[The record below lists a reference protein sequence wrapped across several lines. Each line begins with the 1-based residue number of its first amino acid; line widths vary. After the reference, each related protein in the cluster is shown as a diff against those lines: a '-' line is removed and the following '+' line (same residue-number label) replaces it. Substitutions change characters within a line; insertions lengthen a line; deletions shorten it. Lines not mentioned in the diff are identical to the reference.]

1 MENSVIDNDVTR
13 LVRRVANVALALLLI
28 ASVGATF
35 ATESSRLRL
44 KGHVPDQAVK
54 QSRVLPQSP
63 EPQTL
68 NLTVSLPLRNTV
80 ELLDFIARVHDPA
93 DPIYGRF
100 LTSEQF
106 AERFGPTKTDYDAVV
121 RELSAKGFRV
131 RKANKPSQLLSLQA
145 ETWLVERE
153 FKVRMQR
160 YRGPNGREFFAP
172 DQEPEFSAEL
182 AARVVHLA
190 GLTDWSVRKPKFKHV
205 HAKPAN
211 LTAMEIGSGPQGGL
225 SPNDIASAYNIEVQ
239 RTASDFPQT
248 LAVLA
253 LADYF
258 NSDIDFYRN
267 YFSLTDISVSRV
279 EVDGGTL
286 KPGWTDDDSS
296 ETTLDIQLQMA
307 LAPYGSKILVYE
319 GPNTDS
325 GFLHLLARIADDNTA
340 KQISCSWGSDEGSNT
355 SGFLQSEHQIFQQ
368 MAAQGQSFYA
378 ASGDSGAYDDGIRLS
393 VDDPASQ
400 PYVTG
405 VGGTQLIL
413 SPAGSYAGETTW
425 NAGSAA
431 AGAGGGGVSRVWS
444 LPAYQQGMPG
454 LVSKNNRNVPDVALN
469 SDPDTGYAIY
479 YQGFWSVY
487 GGTSS
492 AAPLWAAYTA
502 NINRLRQQAG
512 FSQIG
517 FMNHRLYAIGKS
529 DAYGDAFHDVA
540 DNSNNLKYKA
550 VVGYDNAT
558 GWGSMKGDMLSDLLI
573 SDQYSQ
579 NDNPSLSLLTPNG
592 GEVISFGNELEIRW
606 SSDNLN
612 EKQRLKLYFSK
623 NSGKKWSLLRNSL
636 AINGSFYW
644 KPKKV
649 KRTTAGLLKICLPK
663 SKKSAAVCDQSDTI
677 FSIR

>member
-1 MENSVIDNDVTR
+1 MIDCDAKR
-13 LVRRVANVALALLLI
+13 LMRWFSGIALGLL
-28 ASVGATF
+28 AFVYAGATC
-35 ATESSRLRL
+35 ATDSGRIRLQ
-44 KGHVPDQAVK
+44 GHVPAQAVK
-54 QSRVLPQSP
+54 QSRTLARNP
-63 EPQTL
+63 EQQTL
-68 NLTVSLPLRNTV
+68 NLSVSLPLRNTA
-80 ELLDFIARVHDPA
+80 ELLDFIARVNNPA
-93 DPIYGRF
+93 DPIYGQF

-121 RELSAKGFRV
+121 REFSAKGFRV
-131 RKANKPSQLLSLQA
+131 SNTNKPSQLLSLQA
-145 ETWLVERE
+145 ETWQVERE

-160 YRGPNGREFFAP
+160 YRSTTGREFFAP

-190 GLTDWSVRKPKFKHV
+190 GLTDWSVRKPKFKQV

-211 LTAMEIGSGPQGGL
+211 LTAKDIGSGPQGGL
-225 SPNDIASAYNIEVQ
+225 SPSDIANAYDIEVQ

-248 LAVLA
+248 LAVVA

-279 EVDGGTL
+279 EVDGGAF
-286 KPGWTDDDSS
+286 KPGWADDDSS

-378 ASGDSGAYDDGIRLS
+378 ASGDSGAYDDGSSLS

-405 VGGTQLIL
+405 VGGTQLSL
-413 SPAGSYAGETTW
+413 SLDGSYAGETTW

-431 AGAGGGGVSRVWS
+431 DGAGGGGVSRIWS
-444 LPAYQQGMPG
+444 LPTYQQGMSG
-454 LVSKNNRNVPDVALN
+454 LASKQKRNVPDVALN

-502 NINRLRQQAG
+502 NINRLRQQASL
-512 FSQIG
+512 SQIG

-529 DAYGDAFHDVA
+529 DAYGLAFHDVA
-540 DNSNNLKYKA
+540 DNSDNLKYKA
-550 VVGYDNAT
+550 AVGYDNAT
-558 GWGSMKGDMLSDLLI
+558 GWGSMNGGKLSELLV
-573 SDQYSQ
+573 SDQYAQS
-579 NDNPSLSLLTPNG
+579 DHPSVSLLTPNG
-592 GEVISFGNELEIRW
+592 GEIVAFGNELEIGW
-606 SSDNLN
+606 SSDNLT

-623 NSGKKWSLLRNSL
+623 NNGKKWSLLRTRL
-636 AINGSFYW
+636 AINGSLSW
-644 KPKKV
+644 KPKKS